1 MNNDKLNHKKALIL
15 GAGGFVGRYLATH
28 LHDDLGFEVWA
39 TRLPGEELSQVPA
52 RVRELDILNKE
63 AIVDL
68 LFETRPD
75 YIFHLAAQSSVSV
88 AWYNPQL
95 TIDTNI
101 KGAVNVLDAVRE
113 LFYKPRIVLVGS
125 GEEYGYI
132 EPGETPISEEHKTEP
147 GNIYAA
153 TKACQNMMGSIYSKA
168 YDMEIVMVRAFNHV
182 GPRQPSIFVV
192 SDFCRQVAEIEAGKR
207 EPVMYVGNL
216 SARRDFTD
224 VRDVVRAYAMLA
236 ESGIKGETYNV
247 GRGKAYEIREVL
259 DRIIAMSD
267 KDIKVEIDQAKI
279 RPVDVP
285 VIEADIMKLTNAT
298 GWVPRISMEDT
309 LKEVLDYW
317 RQVVADPDNQ
327 DGIDRDEAFLKK
339 YGISREDYILNRKF
353 NRAKELLRFTIKSV
367 EEITMESGIEDRDL
381 RRMLME
387 SEGMTPEDYRKKWA
401 QWIKS

>member
-1 MNNDKLNHKKALIL
+1 MNNRDNKLKKALVI
-15 GAGGFVGRYLATH
+15 GAGGFVGRYLVEH
-28 LHDDLGFEVWA
+28 LHNDLGMEVWA
-39 TRLPGEELSQVPA
+39 TKLPGEELGDIPA
-52 RVRELDILNKE
+52 KVRELDVLGKE

-68 LFETRPD
+68 LFESRPD

-132 EPGETPISEEHKTEP
+132 EPGDTPIREDHKTEP

-153 TKACQNMMGSIYSKA
+153 TKACQNMLGSIYSRA

-192 SDFCRQVAEIEAGKR
+192 SDFCKQVAEIEADKR
-207 EPVMYVGNL
+207 QPIMYVGNL
-216 SARRDFTD
+216 SAKRDFTD
-224 VRDVVRAYAMLA
+224 VRDVVRAYALLA
-236 ESGIKGETYNV
+236 MKGEKGETYNV
-247 GRGKAYEIREVL
+247 GRGSAFEIRDVL
-259 DRIIAMSD
+259 DKIIAMSD
-267 KDIKVEIDQAKI
+267 KNIKVEIDQAKI

-285 VIEADIMKLTNAT
+285 IIEADISKLTKAT
-298 GWVPRISMEDT
+298 GWEPCISMEDT

-317 RQVVADPDNQ
+317 RGVVASKEEMDHD
-327 DGIDRDEAFLKK
+327 DVFFKK

-353 NRAKELLRFTIKSV
+353 NKAKELLRFTIKSID
-367 EEITMESGIEDRDL
+367 EIVVESGIGEGDL

-387 SEGMTPEDYRKKWA
+387 TEKMTPEDYRKKWA